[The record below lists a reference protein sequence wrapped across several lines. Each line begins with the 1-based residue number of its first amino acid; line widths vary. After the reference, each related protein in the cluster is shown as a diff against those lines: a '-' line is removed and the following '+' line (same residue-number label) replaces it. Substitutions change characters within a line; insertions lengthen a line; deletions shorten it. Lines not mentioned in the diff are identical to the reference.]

1 MFDVAEGGGRPR
13 KNNRLEMETTIR
25 SFCYRTKAS
34 MIGPVNRATQVITI
48 RFERSGIGI
57 AHSSI
62 GRGKF
67 SIRER
72 LKGRRSF
79 LIFSFLF

>member
-1 MFDVAEGGGRPR
+1 
-13 KNNRLEMETTIR
+13 
-25 SFCYRTKAS
+25 